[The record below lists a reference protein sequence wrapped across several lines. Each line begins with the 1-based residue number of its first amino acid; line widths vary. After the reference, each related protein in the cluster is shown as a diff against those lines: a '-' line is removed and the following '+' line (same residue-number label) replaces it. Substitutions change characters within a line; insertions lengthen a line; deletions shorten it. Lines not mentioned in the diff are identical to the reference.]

1 MRREDPMTLLH
12 AQPSEQWIASALPG
26 TPQAWPK
33 TPVAQ
38 RQSTP
43 PDMPV
48 LCDAA
53 EAKPLG
59 LFVFLSIFMLN
70 SVCECSVLNPRY
82 TP

>member
-1 MRREDPMTLLH
+1 MTLLH

-38 RQSTP
+38 PQSTP

-59 LFVFLSIFMLN
+59 LFVF
-70 SVCECSVLNPRY
+70 
-82 TP
+82 